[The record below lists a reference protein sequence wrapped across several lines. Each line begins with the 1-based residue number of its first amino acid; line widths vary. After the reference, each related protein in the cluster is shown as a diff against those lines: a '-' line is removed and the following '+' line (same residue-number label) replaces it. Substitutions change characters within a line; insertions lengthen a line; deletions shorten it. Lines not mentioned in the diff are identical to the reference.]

1 MSEKGLTRIDFE
13 GAIDM
18 NLKEIEIVGFR
29 GFKEKVKLEFAIPNN
44 SVGSGLTII
53 TGPNNSGKS
62 SILECLKARAAY
74 GSPSFSVGSRNN
86 HVDEVEITYTFI
98 DREEKIKSVTKGSS
112 ETTRIAYDSNKQIY
126 VVPSRRS
133 FNPYFHKSILER
145 NQYLTQDSYS
155 GKREMQLNNFNNRLF
170 QILKNPSDFNELLYE
185 VLGYKAQWT
194 IDQSDQGQYFLKFFN
209 GEQSH
214 TSEGLGEGIIS
225 IFAIIDS
232 IYDSKEGDMIVID
245 EPELSLH
252 PSLQK
257 KLLRL
262 VLRFSTNRQ
271 IVISTHSPYFV
282 DLDSIKNGGSI
293 CRVASE
299 DNGSIIY
306 QLGDL
311 GRKSIEK
318 LVTKNLNNPHVFGTN
333 AKELFFHDDC
343 IVLTEGQEDVVFY
356 PIIADNLDL
365 KFTGEF
371 FGWGA
376 GGAHN
381 FEHLC
386 NVLKELGYKKVI
398 GLLDGDKLDVKEK
411 LQAIF
416 SDYMFI
422 VIPAD
427 DIRTKPS
434 RPAFEGKEGLLNET
448 YEIKEE
454 YVDEVKTMIQEINK
468 YFS

>member
-1 MSEKGLTRIDFE
+1 
-13 GAIDM
+13 M
-18 NLKEIEIVGFR
+18 NLKRIEIIGFR
-29 GFKEKVKLEFAIPNN
+29 GFRERVKLEFATPNGLE
-44 SVGSGLTII
+44 GSGLTII

-62 SILECLKARAAY
+62 SLLECLKARAGY
-74 GSPSFSVGSRNN
+74 NNPSFSVGSRNT
-86 HVDEVEITYTFI
+86 HVDEVEITYTFT

-112 ETTRIAYDSNKQIY
+112 ETSRIAYDSNIQIY

-133 FNPYFHKSILER
+133 FNPYFHKSIQDR
-145 NQYLTQDSYS
+145 NQYLIQDGYS

-170 QILKNPSDFNELLYE
+170 QILKDPSDFNQLLYE
-185 VLGYKAQWT
+185 VLGYQAQWT

-214 TSEGLGEGIIS
+214 TSEGLGEGIVS

-232 IYDSKEGDMIVID
+232 IYDSKEGDVIVID

-257 KLLRL
+257 RLLRL
-262 VLRFSTNRQ
+262 ILRFSMNRQ

-282 DLDSIKNGGSI
+282 DLDAIKNGGSI
-293 CRVASE
+293 CRVTSE
-299 DNGSIIY
+299 EKGSIIH
-306 QLGDL
+306 QLGDS
-311 GRKSIEK
+311 GRKSIGK
-318 LVTKNLNNPHVFGTN
+318 LVSKNFNNPHLFGTN
-333 AKELFFHDDC
+333 AKELFFHDDG

-356 PIIADNLDL
+356 PIIAGNLGL
-365 KFTGEF
+365 KFSGEF

-381 FEHLC
+381 FEYLC
-386 NVLKELGYKKVI
+386 NVLQELGYKKVI
-398 GLLDGDKLDVKEK
+398 GLLDGDKLAVKEK
-411 LQAIF
+411 LQTIF

-422 VIPAD
+422 AIPAD

-434 RPAFEGKEGLLNET
+434 RQASVGKEGLLNAS

-454 YVDEVKTMIQEINK
+454 YVDDLKMIIQRVNDF
-468 YFS
+468 FS